1 MFVGYEGS
9 TKGYKLWNPQ
19 THKFIV
25 STDVTFKEK
34 VFPLHTQT
42 PNPSQPSSTLLSPP
56 EYVDLTLPESDDEDA
71 PSLPAIPA
79 PTIPDPAVLPQQLPP
94 APPQLPPTTPL
105 PTAEPPRRSTR
116 LTRGI
121 RRPDPMNANPDRD
134 RIQQGLR
141 PWIPSIWNNSA
152 DAFLAATKVTPTGD
166 PTSYDYAMQ
175 TPEAYQWQKAMED
188 ELKSLQENG
197 TWTLV
202 DLPDGRTTVKNRWV
216 YLTKRD
222 TKGDI
227 IRYKARLVAKGFTQ
241 TAGLDYEG
249 TFAPV
254 ARLDS
259 LRLLLA
265 IAAVFD
271 WEVHHVDIKTAY
283 LNGHLNEEIYMD
295 QPRGFE
301 IQGEE
306 KKVCRLLKAI
316 YGLKQAGRQWHEH
329 LQRSLT
335 DYGYKKL
342 VSCDASIFFKHHDGG
357 GPNHNHSSLR

>member
-1 MFVGYEGS
+1 
-9 TKGYKLWNPQ
+9 
-19 THKFIV
+19 
-25 STDVTFKEK
+25 
-34 VFPLHTQT
+34 
-42 PNPSQPSSTLLSPP
+42 
-56 EYVDLTLPESDDEDA
+56 
-71 PSLPAIPA
+71 
-79 PTIPDPAVLPQQLPP
+79 
-94 APPQLPPTTPL
+94 
-105 PTAEPPRRSTR
+105 
-116 LTRGI
+116 
-121 RRPDPMNANPDRD
+121 MNANPDRD
-134 RIQQGLR
+134 WIQQGLR

-166 PTSYDYAMQ
+166 PASYDYAMQ

-227 IRYKARLVAKGFTQ
+227 IRYKARLIAKGFTQ
-241 TAGLDYEG
+241 TASLDYEE

-301 IQGEE
+301 IQWEE
-306 KKVCRLLKAI
+306 KKACQLLKAI

-342 VSCDASIFFKHHDGG
+342 VSCDASIFFKHHDRGG
-357 GPNHNHSSLR
+357 RITIILVYVDDIAIFGSLTDMEDVKEFISSQYKYTDLGEIEHFLGLHITHDRSKKTLSIDQSHYIQHMLN